1 MFSLLSASVDL
12 GLPFLR
18 FFRTIC
24 IELIVT
30 SMLCLNGE
38 MSSGDGD
45 GGDIG
50 LKCEISV
57 LLKVNIPN

>member
-1 MFSLLSASVDL
+1 MLRASVDL

-18 FFRTIC
+18 FFRAIR

-30 SMLCLNGE
+30 SMLCLDGE
-38 MSSGDGD
+38 MSSGDSD
-45 GGDIG
+45 ASDIG

-57 LLKVNIPN
+57 LLEMNIPN